1 MPICS
6 LFISEEDSHQKLDLF
21 KYEKLHPNSYIN
33 GIRLAICLLQV
44 HSTAIVKKKTQPKL
58 RPNNHGASK
67 SDLKSF

>member
-6 LFISEEDSHQKLDLF
+6 LFILEEDSHQKLDSF
-21 KYEKLHPNSYIN
+21 KYEKLHSNSYIN
-33 GIRLAICLLQV
+33 GIRLAIYLLQV
-44 HSTAIVKKKTQPKL
+44 RSTANVKKKQPKI